1 METKL
6 SDNFTLENITF
17 PGIQGEGGEYLI
29 HIAAV
34 LSFIPLF

>member
-6 SDNFTLENITF
+6 SYNFTLENITF
-17 PGIQGEGGEYLI
+17 PGEDGGGEYLI